1 METLVSGMGGQ
12 NFSDVLVVGGGP
24 TGMLLAAEL
33 ARRNVGVRLIEKREG
48 PAEHSRALGVM
59 PRTLEMFESLGL
71 VDEFLAGS
79 HQVQGIQIHGKKR
92 KRLLAEMNLRH
103 LSTRYP
109 CILLLPQTQ
118 TEAILRR
125 YLEKTGGAVDW
136 RNEFVGYREEAA
148 GLRVEVKSRN
158 RSEEFG
164 CRYLVGCDGAHSGV
178 RKATGLEFQ
187 GAAYQQNWYL
197 ADVSLEPQLDPRFM
211 HLFLCSTGPIIIFPL
226 PENVWR
232 VVAMRPGTVQDA
244 SRAKFQE
251 IVDLLER
258 NELGHLRPHHPL
270 WVAGFSIHHRHTQ
283 QLRRGRVFL
292 CGDAAH
298 IHSPAGGQGMNT
310 GLGDAF
316 NLGWKL
322 ASFVQGKGTEL
333 LLESYERE
341 RLPVIEGVLE
351 LTDRMTRMMTAAA
364 GPAVWIR
371 DWVMPWAA
379 RLGMGEKMGE
389 RLSQLQVAYPHSS
402 AVLPDG
408 RGERG
413 AVSAGSRI
421 PPLMLKNQASGK
433 DTWLS
438 QITSTGRLG
447 LLVFPTGSMRGQ
459 NLRELL
465 GRGAVIDWHWVVDA
479 GVIPEEICSGDGV
492 WIDTQGEVRRALGD
506 LEHASWAL
514 LRSDGILMGRGEV
527 CETRLLGEFLDRLF
541 GASAQRLGKTG
552 P

>member
-1 METLVSGMGGQ
+1 MSGMGGQ

-79 HQVQGIQIHGKKR
+79 HQVQGIQIHGKR

-211 HLFLCSTGPIIIFPL
+211 HLFLCSTGPIIFFPC
-226 PENVWR
+226 PKTSGAW
-232 VVAMRPGTVQDA
+232 
-244 SRAKFQE
+244 
-251 IVDLLER
+251 
-258 NELGHLRPHHPL
+258 
-270 WVAGFSIHHRHTQ
+270 W
-283 QLRRGRVFL
+283 L
-292 CGDAAH
+292 C
-298 IHSPAGGQGMNT
+298 
-310 GLGDAF
+310 
-316 NLGWKL
+316 
-322 ASFVQGKGTEL
+322 V
-333 LLESYERE
+333 RE
-341 RLPVIEGVLE
+341 RCRTLQ
-351 LTDRMTRMMTAAA
+351 
-364 GPAVWIR
+364 GPSFKRSWICWR
-371 DWVMPWAA
+371 
-379 RLGMGEKMGE
+379 GMSWGISVPIIRFGWLDF
-389 RLSQLQVAYPHSS
+389 RFIIAIPSS
-402 AVLPDG
+402 
-408 RGERG
+408 
-413 AVSAGSRI
+413 
-421 PPLMLKNQASGK
+421 
-433 DTWLS
+433 
-438 QITSTGRLG
+438 
-447 LLVFPTGSMRGQ
+447 
-459 NLRELL
+459 
-465 GRGAVIDWHWVVDA
+465 
-479 GVIPEEICSGDGV
+479 
-492 WIDTQGEVRRALGD
+492 
-506 LEHASWAL
+506 
-514 LRSDGILMGRGEV
+514 
-527 CETRLLGEFLDRLF
+527 
-541 GASAQRLGKTG
+541 
-552 P
+552 